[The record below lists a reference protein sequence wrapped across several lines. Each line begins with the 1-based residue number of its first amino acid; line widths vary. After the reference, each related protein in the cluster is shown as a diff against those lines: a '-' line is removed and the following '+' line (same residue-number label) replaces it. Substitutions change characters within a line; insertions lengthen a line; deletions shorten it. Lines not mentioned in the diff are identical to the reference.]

1 LTKRSTE
8 RGRLTWEITGEGE
21 FEDEDEEEVEAAVTA
36 VGAKWDIRKLQEKR
50 PDQSSKARL
59 SQLQ

>member
-8 RGRLTWEITGEGE
+8 RGRLTGEITGEGE
-21 FEDEDEEEVEAAVTA
+21 FEDEEEVEAAVTA
-36 VGAKWDIRKLQEKR
+36 VGAEWDIRKLQEKR
-50 PDQSSKARL
+50 PDQSSKAKL